1 MKSIL
6 KSLFLALLWT
16 LAFYSCSSP
25 RYPEQFRFSSN
36 YDQIKIGFGSC
47 LKQDKP
53 MPIFQSIKK
62 DNFNLFLM
70 LGDNVYGDTERS
82 DLMELKL
89 AYKKQKENF
98 KSQKFNF
105 PFEAIW
111 DDHDYGLNDA
121 GREYPS
127 KTKSKDLFLDFWNVP
142 MNDIR
147 RNREGLYH
155 EKLISLG
162 DKKLQLIFLD
172 TRSFRDNLL
181 KTDEY
186 GSPGKERYIP
196 NQDSTLTIL
205 GYEQW
210 SWLQEKL
217 NTGCDFRIIISS
229 IQFLPIGH
237 GWESWNN
244 FPYERLKLIKMIENS
259 TIKNTIFISGD
270 RHRGGFYKKPVKK
283 GYNIYEITS
292 SSLNASFP
300 NKEEYGPLRLGKT
313 YIEENYGSI
322 SISSSKGEVLV
333 DLMNIK
339 GETLKSIKI
348 NN

>member
-1 MKSIL
+1 MCYYKRRVIMKSIL
-6 KSLFLALLWT
+6 KNLFLYLLWT
-16 LAFYSCSSP
+16 LSFYSCASP
-25 RYPEQFRFSSN
+25 KYPEQFKFSSN

-47 LKQDKP
+47 LKQDLP
-53 MPIFQSIKK
+53 MPIFQSIKR

-89 AYKKQKENF
+89 AYEKQKENF
-98 KSQKFNF
+98 KSLQFNF

-121 GREYPS
+121 GSEYPY

-142 MNDIR
+142 MNDAR
-147 RNREGLYH
+147 RKREGLYH

-162 DKKLQLIFLD
+162 GKRLQLLFLD
-172 TRSFRDNLL
+172 TRTFRDNLL

-196 NQDSTLTIL
+196 NKDSTFTIL

-217 NTGCDFRIIISS
+217 NESYDFRIIVSS

-244 FPYERLKLIKMIENS
+244 FPYERKKLIKMIENS
-259 TIKNTIFISGD
+259 SIKNTVFISGD
-270 RHRGGFYKKPVKK
+270 RHRGGFYKKPIKK
-283 GYNIYEITS
+283 G
-292 SSLNASFP
+292 
-300 NKEEYGPLRLGKT
+300 
-313 YIEENYGSI
+313 
-322 SISSSKGEVLV
+322 
-333 DLMNIK
+333 
-339 GETLKSIKI
+339 
-348 NN
+348 